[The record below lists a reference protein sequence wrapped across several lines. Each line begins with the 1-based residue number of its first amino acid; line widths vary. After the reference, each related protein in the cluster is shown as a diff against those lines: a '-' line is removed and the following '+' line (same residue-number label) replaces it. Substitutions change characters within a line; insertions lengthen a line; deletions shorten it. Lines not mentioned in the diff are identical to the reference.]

1 MQRTVAS
8 KLISGL
14 SASGASASVSGGSG
28 ITVSN
33 GVVSVDNNVVATDA
47 ELATKLAE
55 KVSTTDLTTQ
65 LATKASTTELATKV
79 SASDNNLTFSGTT
92 PKFSNNLTV
101 ANKVLLGNN
110 SGFGIVCVP
119 ELNNLTDYSL
129 LFDSHSTLLNKR
141 NTGDGQVSI
150 RLANNNKISVV
161 DLAGDHTNCVVYITP
176 TSVNGSG
183 LTVLPSHVLSNET
196 FQMMDGKNI
205 VLPANSKI
213 TLDGTNVDKNTI
225 ASIAT
230 NTATIATLTP
240 FQNIWRYDTRVFL
253 GEADHLMWNDDQTIW
268 LDTAT
273 NTTVKL
279 PEGIYTCRIT
289 TLGGYNNGGMG
300 ASENLQ
306 LWVFTGSFTH
316 LKGAQ
321 GGAVN
326 DNDDAPEIVED
337 IAQWWHKNEITNVAG
352 ARAYIVRKMV
362 GGFMETHFRFT
373 GISNA
378 VGSYINLRF
387 EMKRLW

>member
-1 MQRTVAS
+1 
-8 KLISGL
+8 
-14 SASGASASVSGGSG
+14 
-28 ITVSN
+28 
-33 GVVSVDNNVVATDA
+33 
-47 ELATKLAE
+47 
-55 KVSTTDLTTQ
+55 
-65 LATKASTTELATKV
+65 
-79 SASDNNLTFSGTT
+79 
-92 PKFSNNLTV
+92 
-101 ANKVLLGNN
+101 LLGNN
-110 SGFGIVCVP
+110 SGFGIVSVP
-119 ELNNLTDYSL
+119 EQNNLTDYSL
-129 LFDSHSTLLNKR
+129 LFDSSSTLLNKK

-240 FQNIWRYDTRVFL
+240 FQNVWRYDTQVLL
-253 GEADHLMWNDDQTIW
+253 GEADHLTWNDDQTIW

-279 PEGIYTCRIT
+279 PQGIYTCRIT
-289 TLGGYNNGGMG
+289 TLAGYNNGGMG
-300 ASENLQ
+300 ASENLL

-316 LKGAQ
+316 IKGAQ

-326 DNDDAPEIVED
+326 DADDAPEIVED

-378 VGSYINLRF
+378 NGSYINLRF